1 MLIKFYA
8 EWCGPCKALT
18 MALEDQGIEVGEAY
32 DVDTEEGAAA
42 ALKYRVRS
50 LPTLLY
56 VEDGRVIDTQVGFST
71 MAKLLQFSGKL
82 NGPQNPA
89 TNPALKTS
97 SSFASINSKAS
108 TAFAAFVSS
117 SSSFPLTKKTTTSS
131 LSL

>member
-42 ALKYRVRS
+42 ALKYRVSS

-82 NGPQNPA
+82 N
-89 TNPALKTS
+89 
-97 SSFASINSKAS
+97 ASN
-108 TAFAAFVSS
+108 
-117 SSSFPLTKKTTTSS
+117 LH
-131 LSL
+131 